1 MNISFN
7 TKADIF
13 EICTK
18 KRHYRPIKDLQSESN
33 EIDEVRRDPNM
44 PPVGS
49 RVQRGKDWQ
58 WGEQDGFGPGTV
70 IAHADNGWLA
80 VEWDS
85 GTECCYRYG
94 TSSDFKD
101 KYDVEMCSDPRK
113 LDNELIAVGCL
124 VKRGEKDII
133 L

>member
-1 MNISFN
+1 M
-7 TKADIF
+7 
-13 EICTK
+13 
-18 KRHYRPIKDLQSESN
+18 L
-33 EIDEVRRDPNM
+33 
-44 PPVGS
+44 PVGS
-49 RVQRGKDWQ
+49 RVRRGKYWQ
-58 WGEQDGFGPGTV
+58 WGEQDDFGGPGTV
-70 IAHADNGWLA
+70 IGHSDNGWLA

-101 KYDVEMCSDPRK
+101 RYDVEMCSDPRK

-124 VKRGEKDII
+124 VKRGEKGII